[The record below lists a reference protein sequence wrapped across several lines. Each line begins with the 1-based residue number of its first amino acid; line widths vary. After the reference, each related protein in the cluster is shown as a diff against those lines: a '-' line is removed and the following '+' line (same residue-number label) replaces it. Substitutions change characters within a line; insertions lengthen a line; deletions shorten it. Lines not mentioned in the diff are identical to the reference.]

1 MATMVEKLHGKMI
14 MTERDAQVPPAAV
27 VPGIGIYSI
36 PAGNMGGNIPITPDL
51 TLTGYSKVRETQFKL
66 LI

>member
-1 MATMVEKLHGKMI
+1 MVEKLHGKMN
-14 MTERDAQVPPAAV
+14 MMERDAQVPPAAI
-27 VPGIGIYSI
+27 VPGIGIFSI
-36 PAGNMGGNIPITPDL
+36 PAGNMAGNVPITPVL